1 MNCPFAA
8 KAAIT
13 IGNAGVIQPGAI
25 GSPKKIGPEA
35 IRVPA
40 IKLNATPS
48 SKVRPKP
55 IATGTAANA
64 VAPEITIP

>member
-1 MNCPFAA
+1 MTPVNCPFAA

-13 IGNAGVIQPGAI
+13 LVMQVIQPGAI

-35 IRVPA
+35 MSVPA

-48 SKVRPKP
+48 SKVSPKP
-55 IATGTAANA
+55 IDSSKCCGLK
-64 VAPEITIP
+64 